1 MTAIVVFGSGSSM
14 PEWAEEL
21 ESLEF
26 GQAWGPLDEFE
37 MMWALGKRAFARWRV
52 MPKIGEAE
60 LLRLA
65 VTPAHR
71 REGMATR
78 LMSECSKHLA
88 ATGCAMLRLEVR
100 ASNIAAQKLYES
112 LGWRQENIRK
122 AYYSDGEDGAVFVL
136 KV

>member
-1 MTAIVVFGSGSSM
+1 MTNIVLFGPGSSV
-14 PEWAEEL
+14 PGWAEEL

-37 MMWALGKRAFARWRV
+37 MMWALGNRAFARWRV

-65 VTPAHR
+65 VSPANR

-78 LMSECSKHLA
+78 LMSECSSQLA
-88 ATGCAMLRLEVR
+88 AIGCAALRLEVR
-100 ASNIAAQKLYES
+100 ASNTAAQKLYES

-122 AYYSDGEDGAVFVL
+122 AYYSDGEDGVVYF
-136 KV
+136 K